1 MKLTAKQTRFVQE
14 YMVDLNAT
22 QAAIRAGY
30 SKKTANR
37 IASENLSKLDIQ
49 IAIQEAQ
56 KARQKRTEV
65 AQDYV
70 IGKLKEIT
78 DKDASDCQDSDLKY
92 SSKIRAL
99 ELLGKH
105 LNLFDRQGSKPAASE
120 NNLLSAILA
129 AGEVDVSDLPE
140 VE

>member
-14 YMVDLNAT
+14 YLVDLNAT

-56 KARQKRTEV
+56 KACQKRTEV
-65 AQDYV
+65 TQDYV

-78 DKDASDCQDSDLKY
+78 DRDASDCQDSDLKY

-105 LNLFDRQGSKPAASE
+105 LGLFDRQGSKPAASE